1 MMNVMLPDIPRFY
14 TALAEFLACLQC
26 ILEMRRV
33 IKGGKF
39 IALSAIVLVVLSSF
53 LILTKGMGTLWWL
66 PCMAVAIFIMF
77 LYIYSSCDI
86 NKKDAGY
93 CCVRAFIVAEFVA
106 SIEWQIHCYYTYIV
120 GIDSTL
126 LQILI
131 LILVYAGI
139 FLLIS
144 YIYRKYMVRND
155 RLNISRQELLAA
167 VLIGLA
173 IFMMSNLGFV
183 YSKTPFSGQY
193 MMELFNVRTLIDLGG
208 VAILYAYHIKLFD
221 LRTRYELDSV
231 RTILYNQYVQYQQSQ
246 ETLDLINY
254 RYHDLKHHII
264 ALRAEQS
271 PEKRNEYLDKMEEE
285 IINFE
290 AQNKTGNKVLDT
302 LLTSKNLTCIQD
314 QISFTC
320 VADGNLLDFMDVMDI
335 CSIFGNALD
344 NAIECERKIA
354 DSEKRLIHVS
364 VYAQKKFL
372 MIRVENYYEG
382 TLQYDQNIPVTT
394 KKQAEFHGFG
404 IKSIRY
410 TVHKYEGEVDISV
423 KDNWFIL
430 NILIPIQDDK

>member
-1 MMNVMLPDIPRFY
+1 M
-14 TALAEFLACLQC
+14 
-26 ILEMRRV
+26 
-33 IKGGKF
+33 
-39 IALSAIVLVVLSSF
+39 
-53 LILTKGMGTLWWL
+53 
-66 PCMAVAIFIMF
+66 
-77 LYIYSSCDI
+77 
-86 NKKDAGY
+86 
-93 CCVRAFIVAEFVA
+93 
-106 SIEWQIHCYYTYIV
+106 
-120 GIDSTL
+120 
-126 LQILI
+126 
-131 LILVYAGI
+131 
-139 FLLIS
+139 
-144 YIYRKYMVRND
+144 
-155 RLNISRQELLAA
+155 
-167 VLIGLA
+167 
-173 IFMMSNLGFV
+173 
-183 YSKTPFSGQY
+183 
-193 MMELFNVRTLIDLGG
+193 
-208 VAILYAYHIKLFD
+208 YAYHIKLFD

-231 RTILYNQYVQYQQSQ
+231 RTILYNQYIQYQQSQ

-354 DSEKRLIHVS
+354 DPEKRLIHVS
-364 VYAQKKFL
+364 VFAQKKFL

-382 TLQYDQNIPVTT
+382 TLQYDQNIPGST